1 MLDRALRAT
10 GAIARAGVWC
20 SGALFLAAAFLIS
33 LDVTARKAFAF
44 TIGGSDELSGYCLAM
59 GAAWSYTFA
68 LLHRANIRV
77 DALYK
82 HFPRPARAALDVVA
96 LIALAA
102 FMAVVSFYAFQVL
115 WSSVG
120 FGSRANTPL
129 QTPLVI
135 PQGIWFAGLAF
146 FLVALFL
153 VTLKALLLFA
163 DRRYA
168 ELDRLAGLPSASE
181 EVEEEL
187 AGAKARMEKT
197 P

>member
-1 MLDRALRAT
+1 
-10 GAIARAGVWC
+10 
-20 SGALFLAAAFLIS
+20 
-33 LDVTARKAFAF
+33 
-44 TIGGSDELSGYCLAM
+44 
-59 GAAWSYTFA
+59 
-68 LLHRANIRV
+68 
-77 DALYK
+77 
-82 HFPRPARAALDVVA
+82 
-96 LIALAA
+96 
-102 FMAVVSFYAFQVL
+102 MAVVTFYAFQVL
-115 WSSVG
+115 ASSVS

-135 PQGIWFAGLAF
+135 PEAIWFAGLAF

-187 AGAKARMEKT
+187 AGAKARMEET